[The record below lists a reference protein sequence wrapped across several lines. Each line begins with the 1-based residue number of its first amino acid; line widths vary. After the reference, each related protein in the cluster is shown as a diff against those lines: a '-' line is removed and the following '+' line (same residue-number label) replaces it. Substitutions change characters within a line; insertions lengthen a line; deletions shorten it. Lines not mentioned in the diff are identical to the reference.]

1 MEFTLRLE
9 KLILSS
15 HDAFVYSNMGI
26 VQKRV
31 KDNIQMEVC
40 GDGDKTELSSSPSG
54 QEFHLKGSAVCFFI
68 PHSDYNFGQN
78 IFTTHF
84 IKMEIRV
91 KRNLL
96 RTGR

>member
-15 HDAFVYSNMGI
+15 HDAFVYSDVGI
-26 VQKRV
+26 VQKRM
-31 KDNIQMEVC
+31 KDKIQMEVC
-40 GDGDKTELSSSPSG
+40 GDGDKMELSSSPAG
-54 QEFHLKGSAVCFFI
+54 QEFHRRGSAVCFFI
-68 PHSDYNFGQN
+68 PHADYNFGQN

-84 IKMEIRV
+84 IKMEISV

-96 RTGR
+96 GTGR